1 MKLKDVLPQLLGKR
15 ICGAVVK
22 EGDRMPRMQV
32 FLVFDDDTYYE
43 LYTDSTIYG
52 AGGID
57 KGGLERVRQYMPEQ
71 TTLFECHAQRPYQ
84 NIVIVSVDDRCT

>member
-1 MKLKDVLPQLLGKR
+1 MKLNEALPQLLGKR

-32 FLVFDDDTYYE
+32 FLLFDDDTYYE

-52 AGGID
+52 AGGVD
-57 KGGLERVRQYMPEQ
+57 RGGLEHVREYLPDQA
-71 TTLFECHAQRPYQ
+71 TTFECHAQVPYR
-84 NIVIVSVDDRCT
+84 NLTLFGEDG

>member
-32 FLVFDDDTYYE
+32 FLLFDDGTYYE
-43 LYTDSTIYG
+43 LYTDSTIFG
-52 AGGID
+52 AGGVD
-57 KGGLERVRQYMPEQ
+57 QGDLEHVRRYMPEQ
-71 TTLFECHAQRPYQ
+71 RLVCECHAETPYKTLEMFT
-84 NIVIVSVDDRCT
+84 DE

>member
-1 MKLKDVLPQLLGKR
+1 MKLKDGLSQLLGKR

-32 FLVFDDDTYYE
+32 FLIFDDDTYYE
-43 LYTDSTIYG
+43 MYTDSSIFG

-57 KGGLERVRQYMPEQ
+57 QGNIENVRLYMPAQ
-71 TTLFECHAQRPYQ
+71 KIVFECHADTPYK
-84 NIVIVSVDDRCT
+84 NMDLFLAE